1 MEHQA
6 LTGAP
11 RNDILL
17 AARDQI
23 IEHHF
28 PQVNQNLVG
37 LQQNQIA
44 TQLANLHATQLQH
57 RQEDEQRRQDDKN
70 DWDKN
75 ILVSCSDYHALKMN
89 NN

>member
-1 MEHQA
+1 MVIDHVDQACQA
-6 LTGAP
+6 LTKYFQLAITRQAAGQPSPLEHQLLPGAP

-23 IEHHF
+23 IEYHF

-57 RQEDEQRRQDDKN
+57 R
-70 DWDKN
+70 
-75 ILVSCSDYHALKMN
+75 
-89 NN
+89 